1 MLNPDS
7 GGVFRQCTAV
17 VIERFITEHCEHD
30 CEAAGQE
37 ECVREYNT
45 EDYDGSVAGGVTMVF

>member
-1 MLNPDS
+1 M
-7 GGVFRQCTAV
+7 
-17 VIERFITEHCEHD
+17 VIERFITEHCDHD

-45 EDYDGSVAGGVTMVF
+45 EDYDGSVAGGVKIVF